1 MKKYLL
7 GALLIIGA
15 TSFGAVAVPVT
26 AASGSTGTGT
36 ATLPVK
42 VVGRV
47 LDSATA
53 KILVVT
59 PMKNAGVNGGALEFD
74 FGDLVEGQIQQ
85 LEGTYKIE
93 VMQNGSQV
101 ALSTPPTSVLVGGT
115 PVGSGNKKAT
125 VNIGTGNQTDAN
137 DVTLTYSLS
146 ELAKQA
152 DKSYTG
158 LLTVDAKVESG
169 ADAGTFV
176 DRTVGIK
183 VEVTGVTI

>member
-7 GALLIIGA
+7 GALLVIGA

-26 AASGSTGTGT
+26 AASST

-47 LDSATA
+47 LDLATT

-93 VMQNGSQV
+93 VIMQNGSQV
-101 ALSTPPTSVLVGGT
+101 ALTTQPTAVLVGGT

-125 VNIGTGNQTDAN
+125 VNIGTGNQTDTN

-152 DKSYTG
+152 DKSYAG
-158 LLTVDAKVESG
+158 SLTVDAKVESG

>member
-15 TSFGAVAVPVT
+15 TSFGAVAMPV
-26 AASGSTGTGT
+26 AGSSGTPDT

-42 VVGRV
+42 VVGKV
-47 LDSATA
+47 LDTATVNTA

-59 PMKNAGVNGGALEFD
+59 PMKNAGVNGGAIEFD
-74 FGDLVEGQIQQ
+74 FGDLIKGQNQQ

-93 VMQNGSQV
+93 VIRNGSQV
-101 ALSTPPTSVLVGGT
+101 ALSTPPKAILEGG
-115 PVGSGNKKAT
+115 SLIGNDKKR
-125 VNIGTGNQTDAN
+125 VKVDIGTGKQTTPD
-137 DVTLTYSLS
+137 DVTLTYTLS
-146 ELAKQA
+146 NLAKQA
-152 DKSYTG
+152 DESYMG
-158 LLTVDAKVESG
+158 ALTVDAEVKEG

-183 VEVTGVTI
+183 VRVTGV

>member
-15 TSFGAVAVPVT
+15 TSFAAVAVPVT
-26 AASGSTGTGT
+26 GTSGSTAGTV
-36 ATLPVK
+36 TLPVK

-47 LDSATA
+47 LDYATA

-74 FGDLVEGQIQQ
+74 FGDLVKGQIQQ

-101 ALSTPPTSVLVGGT
+101 PLPTLPTAVLEGGT
-115 PVGSGNKKAT
+115 QIGSDKKKVT
-125 VNIGTGNQTDAN
+125 VNIGTGNQTTTT
-137 DVTLTYSLS
+137 DVTLTYTLS
-146 ELAKQA
+146 NLAEQA
-152 DKSYTG
+152 DKSYAG
-158 LLTVDAKVESG
+158 SLNVNAEVKSG
-169 ADAGTFV
+169 AKAGTFV

-183 VEVTGVTI
+183 VGVTGVTI

>member
-26 AASGSTGTGT
+26 SGSTGT

-47 LDSATA
+47 LDSATT

-93 VMQNGSQV
+93 VMQNGSRV
-101 ALSTPPTSVLVGGT
+101 SLTTPPTATLEGGNQI
-115 PVGSGNKKAT
+115 GSDKKKAT
-125 VNIGTGNQTDAN
+125 VDIGTGNQTTTN
-137 DVTLTYSLS
+137 DVALTYTLS
-146 ELAKQA
+146 NLAEQA
-152 DKSYTG
+152 DKSYAG
-158 LLTVDAKVESG
+158 SLNVNAEVKSG
-169 ADAGTFV
+169 AKAGTFV
-176 DRTVGIK
+176 DRTIGIK